1 MSTVTAVTAARPKPG
16 RVKQIDSLWGYL
28 FIAAPL
34 LGFVIFA
41 AGPLIAS
48 IILSFY
54 KWDLLT
60 HPKWAGLD
68 NWAKVIGFKLQ
79 PEAYAAAL
87 AQGKPW
93 LDALA
98 VYFKANDPIV
108 WKAMSNTG
116 FLLLGIPISLALAI
130 FLASLMNQPMPG
142 KQAFRVVYYMPT
154 VLPLAALALLW
165 LWVLNPDYGLFNNT
179 LRSLGVPAELA
190 RLNWW
195 QNRALVK
202 PAFIIM
208 GIWRGVGYQAL
219 VYLAAL
225 QGVPRQLYE
234 AAEIDGANAWN
245 KFWGVTWPMLSP
257 TTFFLLITSLIGGFQ
272 IFVEPAIMTNGGP
285 ANESVTMVM
294 LIWKKAFRDFAMGY
308 ASAQAWLLGVIIMT
322 ITIINFLLARRWV
335 FTETN

>member
-1 MSTVTAVTAARPKPG
+1 MTTVTSTHTKPG
-16 RVKQIDSLWGYL
+16 RLQQIDAIWGYL

-34 LGFVIFA
+34 LGFIIFA

-48 IILSFY
+48 MVLSFF

-60 HPKWAGLD
+60 KPKWVGLD
-68 NWAKVIGFKLQ
+68 NWVKVVGFKVQ
-79 PEAYAAAL
+79 PEVYQTAL
-87 AQGKPW
+87 ESGKSW
-93 LDALA
+93 LEAIS
-98 VYFKANDPIV
+98 VYFKPNDPIV
-108 WKAMSNTG
+108 WKAMGNTA

-130 FLASLMNQPMPG
+130 LIASLMNQPLPG
-142 KQAFRVVYYMPT
+142 RQAFRVIYYMPT

-165 LWVLNPDYGLFNNT
+165 LWVLNPDYGLFNNS
-179 LRSLGVPAELA
+179 LRSLGVPAA
-190 RLNWW
+190 WTRLNWW
-195 QNRALVK
+195 QNQSLVK

-234 AAEIDGANAWN
+234 AAEIDGANAWH

-257 TTFFLLITSLIGGFQ
+257 TTFFLLITSFIGGFQ

-285 ANESVTMVM
+285 ANASITMVM

-308 ASAQAWLLGVIIMT
+308 ASAEAWLLGIIIMT
-322 ITIINFLLARRWV
+322 ITIINFILARRWV
-335 FTETN
+335 FTETS